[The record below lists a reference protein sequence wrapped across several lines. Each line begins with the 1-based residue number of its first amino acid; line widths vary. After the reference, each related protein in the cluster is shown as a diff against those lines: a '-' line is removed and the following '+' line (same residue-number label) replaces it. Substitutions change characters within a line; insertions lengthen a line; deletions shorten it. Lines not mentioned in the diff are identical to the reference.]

1 MKKINSRIGSLMSIE
16 NSLNTP
22 NRLQSLIEI
31 KNLLSE
37 QIYKY
42 CYICGLNPDTFF
54 CQEYVDQN
62 KFLDPRTI
70 DSHQV
75 SLIKYSQNY
84 LIVQERIDA
93 YDAN

>member
-1 MKKINSRIGSLMSIE
+1 MSIE

-31 KNLLSE
+31 SNLLLE

-42 CYICGLNPDTFF
+42 CYICGLDPDAFF
-54 CQEYVDQN
+54 CQEYIDQS
-62 KFLDPRTI
+62 KFLDQRII
-70 DSHQV
+70 DPHQV
-75 SLIKYSQNY
+75 ALMKYSQNY

-93 YDAN
+93 YDAS

>member
-1 MKKINSRIGSLMSIE
+1 MSIE

-31 KNLLSE
+31 SNLLLE

-42 CYICGLNPDTFF
+42 CYICGLDPDTFF
-54 CQEYVDQN
+54 CQEYIDQS
-62 KFLDPRTI
+62 KFLDQRII
-70 DSHQV
+70 DPHQV
-75 SLIKYSQNY
+75 ALMKYSQNY

-93 YDAN
+93 YDAS